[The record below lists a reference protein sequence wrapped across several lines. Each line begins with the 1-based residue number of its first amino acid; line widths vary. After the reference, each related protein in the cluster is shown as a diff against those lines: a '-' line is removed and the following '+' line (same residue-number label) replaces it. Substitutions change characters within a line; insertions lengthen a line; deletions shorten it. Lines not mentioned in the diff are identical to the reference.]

1 LKNGRIQK
9 KYEIALSN
17 SVEDGRG
24 FSEFGLSRVK
34 VSAIVRSSKRERERP
49 LFFFSFLMISC
60 KRMAAAGADYLG
72 SSSMII
78 AIKSLQFFS
87 IDFGAT

>member
-17 SVEDGRG
+17 SVEDSRG

-34 VSAIVRSSKRERERP
+34 VSAIVRNSKKRERERP
-49 LFFFSFLMISC
+49 LFFSFLMISL
-60 KRMAAAGADYLG
+60 KGWLLLG
-72 SSSMII
+72 PTIS
-78 AIKSLQFFS
+78 AVHR
-87 IDFGAT
+87 